1 MKSALLSLFNKRS
14 LLQRFFIA
22 SLLILPLFIILS
34 GTLLLNT
41 FHHSQLN
48 AEEEKLQA
56 QLYLLLGVAEVEND
70 GPQLPQAL
78 TEPRL
83 NQQSSG
89 LYAFITD
96 SKNTLLWRSASSELL
111 PVSLLPR
118 NNNFQL
124 NQRLFSQANLD
135 EPKSLLNMLSYD
147 TEWVN
152 PNNDVKRLR
161 FIIVSDAASM
171 IAELN
176 SYRSRLWQWLGSMGV
191 ALILAQLLIMR
202 WGLRPL
208 KRLSKQLAQLQNNTV
223 GHLSNDYPTEIQP
236 VIDDFNN
243 ILLSEKQQRERY
255 RNTMSDLAHSLKTPL
270 AVIQSEL
277 TKTDNVEKEQKHN
290 EIMEQV
296 ERIDQIISHQLRRA
310 VVRVNQS
317 PINHNTDKISVH
329 TMVNR
334 LIKILTK
341 VYPTINIR
349 NLCHDESY
357 FYGDEADLLE
367 VLGNIMDNACKHGYQ
382 HVVIHASN
390 TKKTLNIHVSDDGDG
405 VADDQQHVILQRG
418 TRADTAKPGQGI
430 GLSIAV
436 DIISSYGGEIS
447 VSNNNAA
454 PHLSGACFCIRFHLK
469 AAIEHEKNKL

>member
-1 MKSALLSLFNKRS
+1 MKLTLFSFFNKRS

-22 SLLILPLFIILS
+22 SLLILPLFIVLS
-34 GTLLLNT
+34 GTLLLNA

-111 PVSLLPR
+111 PTSLLPR
-118 NNNFQL
+118 HNTFQL
-124 NQRLFSQANLD
+124 NQRLFSQANL
-135 EPKSLLNMLSYD
+135 EKPKSLLNMLSYD

-161 FIIVSDAASM
+161 FIIISDAASM

-202 WGLRPL
+202 WGLQPL
-208 KRLSKQLAQLQNNTV
+208 KRLSKQLAQLQNNTTERL
-223 GHLSNDYPTEIQP
+223 GNDYPAEIQP

-243 ILLSEKQQRERY
+243 ILLSEKKQRERY

-277 TKTDNVEKEQKHN
+277 TKEHNRN
-290 EIMEQV
+290 EIIEQV

-329 TMVNR
+329 TMANR
-334 LIKILTK
+334 LIKILEK
-341 VYPTINIR
+341 VYPTISIR
-349 NLCHDESY
+349 NLCHDDSY

-367 VLGNIMDNACKHGYQ
+367 VLGNIMDNACKHGHQ
-382 HVVIHASN
+382 HVVINANNTEHA
-390 TKKTLNIHVSDDGDG
+390 LDIQISDDGKG
-405 VADDQQHVILQRG
+405 VADNQQHIILQRG

-447 VSNNNAA
+447 VSNNNPA
-454 PHLSGACFCIRFHLK
+454 PHLSGACFCIRF
-469 AAIEHEKNKL
+469 NS